1 MTMGNSIFIKFEF
14 FAFVLITFVLPA
26 GIYGYMML
34 KRAISRKTVLLFG
47 VLLIGIAGTSV
58 ALLQYLAD
66 YARHS
71 PNLFDDRA
79 FNSEISMALYLL
91 PALFAGIG
99 INMISHLLISHLA
112 DAEQRYDREQMLPD
126 S

>member
-1 MTMGNSIFIKFEF
+1 MGNFIFIKFEF
-14 FAFVLITFVLPA
+14 FAFVLITLVLPA
-26 GIYGYMML
+26 GIYGFMML

-47 VLLIGIAGTSV
+47 VLLIGIAGASV

-66 YARHS
+66 YARRS
-71 PNLFDDRA
+71 PNLFDDRL
-79 FNSEISMALYLL
+79 FTSEVSMALYLL

-112 DAEQRYDREQMLPD
+112 DAERRYDREQMLTD